1 MTNNREL
8 QVTLLYACDCP
19 REREAPIPRSVFN
32 KKGCMDFQVP
42 VTPSRDALARVGTIS
57 CSIILSR
64 SPRQKQKNAHHGK
77 SASSGQG
84 TIARCLGWH
93 FFVYL
98 AAFFG
103 FVAAFLFFVAA
114 VFFFVAAFSFSL
126 AAFFFSLAAFSFSQA
141 AFFSL

>member
-1 MTNNREL
+1 
-8 QVTLLYACDCP
+8 
-19 REREAPIPRSVFN
+19 
-32 KKGCMDFQVP
+32 MDFQVP

-84 TIARCLGWH
+84 TIALCLGWH

-98 AAFFG
+98 AAFFGFVAAFFG